1 MLGSLADPG
10 AVMVSKTDMIPVFMK
25 LTSEGEASVLI
36 THTLKS
42 TRGYE
47 SI

>member
-10 AVMVSKTDMIPVFMK
+10 AIMVSKTDMIPVFMK
-25 LTSEGEASVLI
+25 LASEGEASVLI
-36 THTLKS
+36 THTLHS